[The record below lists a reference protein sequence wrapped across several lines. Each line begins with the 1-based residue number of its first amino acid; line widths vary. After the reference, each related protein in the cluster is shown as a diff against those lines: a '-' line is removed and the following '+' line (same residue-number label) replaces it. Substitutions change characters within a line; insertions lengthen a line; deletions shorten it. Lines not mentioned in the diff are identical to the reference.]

1 VRVGLSHHFAVAV
14 CGVHVLLFLDDEDEF
29 GIAECNDKCEY
40 GEKGHCGD
48 LVDAIRWFLMSNP
61 MELSARHIAPT
72 RSSMPESIETIV
84 PQWPKLSLEERLKLI
99 DRLWDSVAV
108 DLARDPVPD
117 WIIKEL
123 DARKARYE
131 RDPSTAVTWEEAKE
145 LLRQENA

>member
-1 VRVGLSHHFAVAV
+1 
-14 CGVHVLLFLDDEDEF
+14 
-29 GIAECNDKCEY
+29 
-40 GEKGHCGD
+40 
-48 LVDAIRWFLMSNP
+48 
-61 MELSARHIAPT
+61 
-72 RSSMPESIETIV
+72 MPESIETIV